1 MEAVCACRSHFLT
14 RLHEL
19 ELDVAAAK
27 ARLAHLQATHI
38 GEEMRNEM
46 DACEHDVNTLGAVIA
61 DANAHNIAEAA
72 DYALRYLL
80 TVEQLRVQQA
90 SKAIMH
96 KFLHRKLAIA
106 HQKWCEVTVFERH
119 RAVFLR
125 FLTTVKE
132 RQLGA
137 AFRRWE
143 GVVHEMRRHKSVLQT
158 IGSGLALD
166 LTKKKRERHRMLVL
180 QK

>member
-1 MEAVCACRSHFLT
+1 M
-14 RLHEL
+14 

-46 DACEHDVNTLGAVIA
+46 DACEHDVHTLGAVIA
-61 DANAHNIAEAA
+61 EANAHNIAEAA

-80 TVEQLRVQQA
+80 TAEQLRVQQA
-90 SKAIMH
+90 SKAIMR

-166 LTKKKRERHRMLVL
+166 LTKKKRERYRMLVL